1 MALTLAEIAARLG
14 GRIAGDPQVL
24 IERIGTLERAGEG
37 EIAFFSNP
45 RYRAQLRATGAA
57 AVILEAG
64 AEALTGRPR
73 IVCESPY
80 LYFARVAQMLNPP
93 AAVEPGIDPLARVE
107 QGARIAATARI
118 EAGAVIESGA
128 EIGER
133 TVIGAGCA
141 IGRDVVIGAD
151 CRLYPSVVV
160 YARSGIGARSILHS
174 GAVIGADGF
183 GFAQDG
189 ERWVKI
195 PQLGRVVLG
204 DDVEIGA
211 STTIDRGAIEDT
223 VIEDGVKIDNQ
234 VQVGHNCR
242 IGAHTAIA
250 GCVGIAGS
258 CTIGRR
264 CQIAGA
270 AQILGHLSICDDVR
284 ISMGTSV
291 THSIREPG
299 TYTGYYPSAKHAEWL
314 ANAPYLKRLGDLAER
329 IEALE
334 KLLKQRGSGN
344 G

>member
-14 GRIAGDPQVL
+14 GRIAGDPQIL
-24 IERIGTLERAGEG
+24 IRQVGTLERGGAG

-45 RYRAQLRATGAA
+45 RYRPQLRTTGAA
-57 AVILEAG
+57 ALILDANSEG
-64 AEALTGRPR
+64 LTDKPR
-73 IVCESPY
+73 IICEHPY

-93 AAVEPGIDPLARVE
+93 AAGEPGIDPAASVGN
-107 QGARIAATARI
+107 GAQIAPSARI
-118 EAGAVIESGA
+118 EAGAVIEAGA

-133 TVIGAGCA
+133 TVIGAHCT
-141 IGRDVVIGAD
+141 IGRDAVIGAD

-160 YARSGIGARSILHS
+160 YARSRIGARSILHS

-183 GFAQDG
+183 GFAQEG

-195 PQLGRVVLG
+195 PQLGRVVIG
-204 DDVEIGA
+204 EDVEIGA

-250 GCVGIAGS
+250 GCAGIAGS
-258 CTIGRR
+258 CVIGKR

-291 THSIREPG
+291 TRSIREPG
-299 TYTGYYPSAKHAEWL
+299 TYTGYYPSAEHAEWL
-314 ANAPYLKRLGDLAER
+314 ANAPYIKRLAELAHR
-329 IEALE
+329 VQALE
-334 KLLKQRGSGN
+334 KLLKQGGSGN